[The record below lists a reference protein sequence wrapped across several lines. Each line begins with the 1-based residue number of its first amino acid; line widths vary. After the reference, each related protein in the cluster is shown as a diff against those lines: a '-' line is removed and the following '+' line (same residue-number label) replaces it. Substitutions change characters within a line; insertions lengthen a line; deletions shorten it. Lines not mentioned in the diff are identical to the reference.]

1 MSSGNTILVVED
13 DLDVAD
19 GMVSLLEEEGYRVV
33 SAPDGAE
40 ALERLREDRG
50 VGLVLLDLT
59 MPNMSA
65 GEFRTEQKKDPAIAE
80 VPVLLMSAGLDGPQ
94 KAGVLGAVGYLG
106 KPFKPAQ
113 LIEAVAR
120 FLRPGLASSAAP
132 AR

>member
-1 MSSGNTILVVED
+1 MSGGSTILVVED
-13 DLDVAD
+13 DLDVSD

-33 SAPDGAE
+33 AALDGAE
-40 ALERLREDRG
+40 GLERLRQDHA

-65 GEFRTEQKKDPAIAE
+65 GEFRTEQRKDPAIAE
-80 VPVLLMSAGLDGPQ
+80 VPVLLMSAGLDGEQ

-113 LIEAVAR
+113 LIETVER
-120 FLRPGLASSAAP
+120 FLRPGQA
-132 AR
+132 